1 MDVHVRR
8 AVTDGFRLREV
19 DVLTAQEDGSAEL
32 ADSALLDRAYSLGRG
47 VFTHDRDFLHEGT
60 ERQRRGRSFIGIVY
74 AHQIEVT
81 IGQCLHDLEIIAKA
95 GEPSDV
101 ANQIIYL
108 PL

>member
-1 MDVHVRR
+1 
-8 AVTDGFRLREV
+8 
-19 DVLTAQEDGSAEL
+19 
-32 ADSALLDRAYSLGRG
+32 
-47 VFTHDRDFLHEGT
+47 
-60 ERQRRGRSFIGIVY
+60 
-74 AHQIEVT
+74 VT